1 MVLSVYLYSLCT
13 VCYKLFGIDLQD
25 YNARALESSSHTDIT
40 NLLSRLQDE
49 VDGIKCGDHNS
60 QRHADITKY
69 HGMSSS
75 QPVGIDNEPTILPV
89 GLSKGDFE
97 RQEKRLAVMR
107 KTLKKL
113 DNRLS
118 IMEDATNKQQSLL
131 ESILNKIENVHPI
144 NPAEPSS

>member
-1 MVLSVYLYSLCT
+1 
-13 VCYKLFGIDLQD
+13 
-25 YNARALESSSHTDIT
+25 
-40 NLLSRLQDE
+40 
-49 VDGIKCGDHNS
+49 
-60 QRHADITKY
+60 
-69 HGMSSS
+69 MSSS
-75 QPVGIDNEPTILPV
+75 QPVGINNEPTILPV